1 MRSFKQITTAAVIAV
16 GCGAG
21 AQPASA
27 AATFFFNDSPYL
39 SAADIPSGFYLG
51 GAPVLLDT
59 LEDGSL
65 DASLSASTG
74 SVIGPGQFDGFR
86 DSVDGDDGNIDGSG
100 TAGRTWFTI
109 SGTTGVTFTFN
120 GVDLPT
126 AFGLVWTDSGNEVV
140 FSATDGNGDSL
151 GTITRSGFS
160 DGVFTGATAE
170 DRFFGVTFEG
180 GIKSISISN
189 FGAGI
194 ELDHIQYGLMFEPTP
209 VPLPGAAWLML
220 SGAAALAVRRRRAG

>member
-1 MRSFKQITTAAVIAV
+1 MRAIRKISAAALVAAA
-16 GCGAG
+16 CGAG
-21 AQPASA
+21 VQPASA
-27 AATFFFNDSPYL
+27 AATFFFSDTPYL
-39 SAADIPSGFYLG
+39 SEADIPHQFYFG
-51 GAPVLLDT
+51 DAPVLLDT

-65 DASLSASTG
+65 DASLSASAG
-74 SVIGPGQFDGFR
+74 SVIGPGQFDGLR
-86 DSVDGDDGNIDGSG
+86 DSVDGDDGDIDGSG
-100 TAGRTWFTI
+100 TAGRSWFTGD
-109 SGTTGVTFTFN
+109 GTTGVTFTFN

-140 FSATDGNGDSL
+140 FSAKDGNGDSL

-194 ELDHIQYGLMFEPTP
+194 ELDHIQYGIMFEPTP